1 LIKAKIQK
9 KLSISAN
16 MKAQPLK
23 VQKQKYT
30 NERKSPKS
38 STLAAFLTKIKKA
51 KAKPPFSK
59 KI

>member
-1 LIKAKIQK
+1 VKFQE
-9 KLSISAN
+9 KLSISAII
-16 MKAQPLK
+16 KALPLK